1 MSKNNKSKKKLKSI
15 MSSFSDNVED
25 DDNIIIIVAS
35 FIADKG
41 VEGATWNEI
50 IDLYFSKGFL
60 SETEKN
66 ELIDNYKFDGIH
78 NSCISDETSEKF
90 RNLVNSFYVSET
102 FTRKKDK
109 IYILFDGLMSI
120 LDFVELK
127 HAKKNSNEAKKYS
140 SWAIGI
146 SIISLFVSI
155 IIGSIQ
161 LNSEIKIDTNQFD
174 ILKKVSN
181 KQAIDSINKQITKNN
196 VLLKKIEAKLNH

>member
-66 ELIDNYKFDGIH
+66 ELINNYKFDGIH

-90 RNLVNSFYVSET
+90 INLVNSFYVSET

-146 SIISLFVSI
+146 SIISLVVSI